1 MKNSKKGIS
10 LIVLVITIIVIIILA
25 AAVLLTMSKNNPV
38 DNAKQAVSDNDV
50 AELKS
55 AMALYIANFVANDAN
70 HSSPFADTEKVK
82 VSATLEEGST
92 EPKKAAS
99 VGAETIQGNAL
110 RFAELGVTSKAVKSF
125 EYDVSTGKF
134 TFVMNTG
141 YATPSNI

>member
-82 VSATLEEGST
+82 VSATLEGTKPVIAEN
-92 EPKKAAS
+92 
-99 VGAETIQGNAL
+99 VGDTTTQGTGL
-110 RFAELGVTSKAVKSF
+110 TFTDLGVSSKAVQSF
-125 EYDVSTGKF
+125 EYDVSTGTF